1 MSNKIEADEIHQMA
15 FEEGQPAENGDG
27 YSFTSEE
34 FDLFVERL
42 LASPNAELEPTEAG
56 EPQ

>member
-1 MSNKIEADEIHQMA
+1 MKTIQADEIHQMA

-27 YSFTSEE
+27 YLFTAEE

-42 LASPNAELEPTEAG
+42 LSAAEAASHEE
-56 EPQ
+56 